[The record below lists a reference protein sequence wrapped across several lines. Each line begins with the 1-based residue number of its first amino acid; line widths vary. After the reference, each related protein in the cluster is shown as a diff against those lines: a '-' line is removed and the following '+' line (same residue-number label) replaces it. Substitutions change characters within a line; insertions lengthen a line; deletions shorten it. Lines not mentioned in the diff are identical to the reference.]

1 MMSGYSG
8 KPSNIAFDHT
18 GKILATGGSEIITVW
33 SFKNDGPEGTHP
45 GQLQYH
51 LLPISSFA
59 FAPGSNR
66 LASGSRDGSLAIW
79 GLKDDGHGGI
89 AGFSHMT
96 DHISTIAWK
105 KDEKALAAG
114 DANGKVKT
122 WKIKS

>member
-1 MMSGYSG
+1 M
-8 KPSNIAFDHT
+8 
-18 GKILATGGSEIITVW
+18 
-33 SFKNDGPEGTHP
+33 
-45 GQLQYH
+45 
-51 LLPISSFA
+51 PISSFA